1 MSEENSKNNGLVFA
15 IIFAAAAISGS
26 LVFLGIQLSG
36 GGGSLDADDLQTE
49 ITKGINSYI
58 EDQQE
63 AQAKAQA
70 EANKPKKIDGD
81 FTDDDAVL
89 GDEDAPVTIV
99 EFSDYQCPFCGKFFN
114 ETLPS
119 IKEEYIDTGK
129 VKLVY
134 RDLPLSFHADAY
146 PMAHLAECV
155 RDQKG
160 DDAYFKMHD
169 KIFELMGQSGIDS
182 EAILAYADELGVD
195 TDELTEC
202 TESDK
207 FKEEI
212 DGDAA
217 DANRAGI
224 NGTPGFIIN
233 GLVVS
238 GAQPF
243 SAFESIIEAELAK

>member
-1 MSEENSKNNGLVFA
+1 MTQENSKNNGLIFA

-26 LVFLGIQLSG
+26 LVFLGIQLAG
-36 GGGSLDADDLQTE
+36 GGGSLDADDLKTE
-49 ITKGINSYI
+49 ITKGINAYV

-63 AQAKAQA
+63 VAAKAQA
-70 EANKPKKIDGD
+70 EANKPKKVDGD

-99 EFSDYQCPFCGKFFN
+99 EFSDYQCPYCGKFFR
-114 ETLPS
+114 ETLPA
-119 IKEEYIDTGK
+119 IKEKYIDTGK

-134 RDLPLSFHADAY
+134 RDLPLSFHQDAY

-160 DDAYFKMHD
+160 DDAYFKIHD

-182 EAILAYADELGVD
+182 EAMLAYAAELGVD

-207 FKEEI
+207 FKQEI
-212 DGDAA
+212 EGDIA
-217 DANRAGI
+217 DANKVGI
-224 NGTPGFIIN
+224 NGTPGFIVNNNVI
-233 GLVVS
+233 S

-243 SAFESIIEAELAK
+243 AAFESIIEAELAK